1 MRHCP
6 SLDFYT
12 VGPNGLP
19 VKKRDVSQERQKP
32 RDTPAA
38 DPPLN

>member
-1 MRHCP
+1 MRDCP

-12 VGPNGLP
+12 VGPNRLR

-32 RDTPAA
+32 RDIPTA
-38 DPPLN
+38 DLPLN